1 MVRIS
6 SAAAFAAV
14 CASCLSGTQGLRHR
28 EGAEFPSLK
37 EIFATKPP
45 FGCKKPKDDEQ
56 IIYMIVHSE
65 ADESNDA
72 GLSEVGKEMA
82 EQIREDPRLQRAL
95 SDDPKYRAQAIIM
108 APNRKC
114 METAFIA
121 FNESLK
127 DATWDLDP
135 DIKGKGEHND
145 AVPELGRAML
155 QQFGASTQLFQK
167 YGEHYDHEHMGTHAD
182 RFTRFVSHLKER
194 PERNIVVIATEY
206 EAHLAGAEIGEAEV
220 RCMAV
225 ANTKETAD
233 KHGWG
238 SFRLLSKPERWSKCS
253 DSVEKQLSGQ

>member
-1 MVRIS
+1 MARAS
-6 SAAAFAAV
+6 SLAALAAAAAF
-14 CASCLSGTQGLRHR
+14 CWSGAEGLLHR
-28 EGAEFPSLK
+28 EGTEFNPLK
-37 EIFATKPP
+37 EIFNTKAP
-45 FGCKKPKDDEQ
+45 FGCRKPMDDEK
-56 IIYMIVHSE
+56 IVFFIVHAE
-65 ADESNDA
+65 PEQSND
-72 GLSEVGKEMA
+72 GPLTEEGKETA
-82 EQIREDPRLQRAL
+82 EAIRDDPRLQLAL
-95 SDDPKYRAQAIIM
+95 SSDPKYRAQAIIM

-182 RFTRFVSHLKER
+182 RFTRFVSHLHER
-194 PERNIVVIATEY
+194 PERNIIVIATEY
-206 EAHLAGAEIGEAEV
+206 EAHLAGAEIGEGEV
-220 RCMAV
+220 RSLAL
-225 ANTKETAD
+225 AKTKDDAD

-238 SFRLLSKPERWSKCS
+238 SFRLLSKPERWSKCP
-253 DSVEKQLSGQ
+253 DSVQEQLASR